1 MVRHWHT
8 GGDLAGPPVHQTQ
21 SADLCCSYAAPGI
34 YAALYPPH
42 STSTEASL
50 HLAGTAFNQAF
61 KIYKFYTDEYTCIC
75 LNQQGT

>member
-42 STSTEASL
+42 STSTEASI
-50 HLAGTAFNQAF
+50 HLAGTVF
-61 KIYKFYTDEYTCIC
+61 KSSNFIWMNIYALINKKQF
-75 LNQQGT
+75 